1 MVASALVP
9 GRFYMTIGHF
19 IAILMLF
26 QSKSDNIAISVG
38 TSSGSD
44 FDSANIAL
52 SGALAASL
60 AFIGVELIGLFG
72 GLTLFIAPVCSIE
85 IVLHF
90 AGTVAISLMI
100 LDTWVYSAYWPI
112 FAICSVLPF
121 FVEIVTVVCLFYFKV
136 VEW

>member
-60 AFIGVELIGLFG
+60 AFIGVELI
-72 GLTLFIAPVCSIE
+72 
-85 IVLHF
+85 
-90 AGTVAISLMI
+90 VAISLMI

-136 VEW
+136 